1 MSVLDDPNVPMW
13 AARIL
18 YTLMVVAL
26 LRFIIFG
33 T

>member
-1 MSVLDDPNVPMW
+1 MSFLDGLDVPMW
-13 AARIL
+13 AARIVYAL
-18 YTLMVVAL
+18 ICLAL